1 MATQTIGF
9 IGLGLMGA
17 AMVDRLLSTNHNV
30 IVLGNTSRK
39 GIEAALAKGATEANS
54 AKDLAA
60 ASDIVMLCMGTSEQV
75 ESRMLGD
82 DGVLAGLKPNSVVID
97 FGTSLP
103 ASTKMLGE
111 KVSAVGSQYL
121 DGPLGRTP
129 SHALEGKLNI
139 MAAGDTSAYEK
150 IKPVLNDLGENVFH
164 LGKLGTGHT
173 IKLFNNFLAMTTA
186 SAMSEIFSMA
196 AKADIDPQKVYD
208 VMSAGPLHSMMMD
221 FIKAF
226 AIDGNAENLAFSI
239 KNASKD
245 IGYYGQMADDLGVDS
260 IMSKATTTAL
270 KTAVDDGFSD
280 NLVPE
285 MVTFFKQKYG
295 VTDN

>member
-1 MATQTIGF
+1 MAAQTIGF

-17 AMVDRLLSTNHNV
+17 AMVDRLLSKNHTVV
-30 IVLGNTSRK
+30 ILGNTSRK
-39 GIEAALAKGATEANS
+39 GIEAALAKGATEFHS
-54 AKDLAA
+54 AKQLAA
-60 ASDIVMLCMGTSEQV
+60 ASDIVMLCMGTSEHV

-82 DGVLAGLKPNSVVID
+82 DGVIAGLKPGSVVID

-103 ASTKMLGE
+103 SSTKMLGE
-111 KVSAVGSQYL
+111 KVTAAGSQYL

-139 MAAGDTSAYEK
+139 MAAGDETAYEK

-164 LGKLGTGHT
+164 LGDLGTGHT

-186 SAMSEIFSMA
+186 SAMSEIFAMA
-196 AKADIDPQKVYD
+196 EKANVDPQKVYD

-221 FIKAF
+221 FIKAY
-226 AIDGNAENLAFSI
+226 AIDGNPENLAFSI
-239 KNASKD
+239 KNGAKD
-245 IGYYGQMADDLGVDS
+245 IGYYGQMAEDLGVDS
-260 IMSKATTTAL
+260 MMSKATKSSMNA
-270 KTAVDDGFSD
+270 AIEDGFAD

-285 MVTFFKQKYG
+285 MLTFFKQKYG
-295 VTDN
+295 VTKS

>member
-1 MATQTIGF
+1 MAAQTIGF
-9 IGLGLMGA
+9 IGVGLMGA
-17 AMVDRLLSTNHNV
+17 AIVDRLLSKNYKVH
-30 IVLGNTSRK
+30 VLGNTNRK
-39 GIEAALAKGATEANS
+39 GIEAALAKGAQEASS
-54 AKDLAA
+54 AKELAA
-60 ASDIVMLCMGTSEQV
+60 ASDIVMLCMGTSEHV

-103 ASTKMLGE
+103 SSTKMLGE
-111 KVSAVGSQYL
+111 KVAAAGSQYL

-129 SHALEGKLNI
+129 AHAVEGKLNI
-139 MAAGDTSAYEK
+139 MASGDKATYEK
-150 IKPVLNDLGENVFH
+150 IEPVLNDLGENVFH
-164 LGKLGTGHT
+164 LGDLGTGHT

-196 AKADIDPQKVYD
+196 EKAGVDPQKVYD
-208 VMSAGPLHSMMMD
+208 VMSAGPLHSGMMD

-226 AIDGNAENLAFSI
+226 AVDGNPESLAFSI

-245 IGYYGQMADDLGVDS
+245 IGYYGQMAENLGVDS
-260 IMSKATTTAL
+260 IMSKATTNAL
-270 KTAVDDGFSD
+270 KTAVDDGFADS
-280 NLVPE
+280 LVPE

-295 VTDN
+295 VIK